1 MRGGRVGGE
10 KLFGK
15 SLFEK
20 YLSVRGASLMDSVG
34 MAVFD
39 CTQEKKFGKY
49 KNSPQGLAFPQVFC
63 FWCFTFRVT

>member
-1 MRGGRVGGE
+1 MRGGRGGGE

-20 YLSVRGASLMDSVG
+20 YLSVLGASLMDSVG
-34 MAVFD
+34 MAAFD

-49 KNSPQGLAFPQVFC
+49 KNSPQGLAFHKYFAFSVLHLE
-63 FWCFTFRVT
+63 